1 MNKSEEIKVNIGIID
16 ADLLDN
22 GTRHP
27 NLALMKISGFY
38 KANGDNV
45 ELVESYDSLEKYDHL
60 FMSKVFSFT
69 KVPDDVLNMPNLTK
83 GGTGFYFDKAPD
95 LPNEIEHHMPDYDL
109 YLNYI
114 NKKLEAGAPR
124 SKYADYLD
132 YSIGFTTRGCFRKCD
147 FCVNKKYD
155 KVFRHSSVAEFL
167 CTDRPY
173 IYLWDD
179 NILAYPHWEEVID
192 ELEATGKPF
201 QFRQGIDLR
210 LMTDKKAERFTSAK
224 YQGDFIFA
232 FDHLSDRDKI
242 INKVQ
247 LWKRHSSKICK
258 MYVLTGF
265 ETQDAKNIEETFER
279 IKILMRYGSLPYIM
293 RHENY
298 NNSPYKTMYIELARW
313 CNQPQFFKKKSFREF
328 CLANQEYKKDK
339 STNCSAYQA
348 MLDFEKEYPD
358 IAEKYFDLKF
368 EEENIYKHQY
378 GFGRRYANKPSCE
391 WCSKNNNCWK
401 KLLNDDN
408 RREELLEK
416 YLSKQIDLQC
426 LSYQNAECNEDRD
439 EIINKFLKILLQ
451 TPKQDFEKIVKR
463 ISNKEKVAPDNIP
476 QFSDLAIA
484 MYYVPEVL
492 KNAES
497 PMEYAEIGAKLLSNE
512 KNDIANKKYGE
523 NHSKLAALLD
533 LAVVSKESSSAIV
546 SLSNLGNAFCKLSN
560 EEKDDLLSKLCY
572 RIPIVQNAI
581 CAENIEDSLLDDMKC
596 LASTTKTRRLSNVR
610 ALVEFA
616 TSI

>member
-1 MNKSEEIKVNIGIID
+1 MNIGIID

-27 NLALMKISGFY
+27 NLALMKISGYY
-38 KANGDNV
+38 KEKGDNV
-45 ELVESYDSLEKYDHL
+45 ELVESYESLEKYDHL

-69 KVPDDVLNMPNLTK
+69 KVPNNVLEMPNLTI

-95 LPNEIEHHMPDYDL
+95 LPTDIEHHMPDYDL
-109 YLNYI
+109 YVDYV
-114 NKKLEAGAPR
+114 NKKIASGAPR

-155 KVFRHSSVAEFL
+155 RVFRHSPVKEFL
-167 CTDRPY
+167 CLDRPY

-179 NILAYPHWEEVID
+179 NILAYPQWEEVID
-192 ELEATGKPF
+192 ELEATGKCF

-210 LMTDKKAERFTSAK
+210 LMTDRKAERFTSTR

-232 FDHLSDRDKI
+232 FDHLSDRDII

-247 LWKRHSSKICK
+247 LWKRYSSKVCK

-265 ETQDAKNIEETFER
+265 ESQDAQNIEETFER

-293 RHENY
+293 RHEKY
-298 NNSPYKTMYIELARW
+298 NQSKYRTMYVELARW

-328 CLANQEYKKDK
+328 CVANQEYKKDK
-339 STNCSAYQA
+339 NTNCSAYQA
-348 MLDFEKEYPD
+348 MIDFEKEYPD
-358 IAEKYFDLKF
+358 IAAKYFDLKF
-368 EEENIYKHQY
+368 EEENIYNHQY

-391 WCSKNNNCWK
+391 WCSKNNNCWVD
-401 KLLNDDN
+401 LLDDHD
-408 RREELLEK
+408 RHKELIEK

-426 LSYQNAECNEDRD
+426 LTYSNAECGKVND
-439 EIINKFLKILLQ
+439 EIVKKFVKVMLQ
-451 TPKQDFEKIVKR
+451 TPIEDFAEIVKR
-463 ISNKEKVAPDNIP
+463 ISNREKVAPDNIP

-492 KNAES
+492 KNATS
-497 PMEYAEIGAKLLSNE
+497 SLEYAEIGAKLLSNE
-512 KNDIANKKYGE
+512 KNDVANKKYGE

-546 SLSNLGNAFCKLSN
+546 SLSILGKTFCELTN

-572 RIPIVQNAI
+572 RIPIIQNAI
-581 CAENIEDSLLDDMKC
+581 CADDVENSLIEDMKC
-596 LASTTKTRRLSNVR
+596 LAPATKTRRLSNVR
-610 ALVEFA
+610 ALLEFA
-616 TSI
+616 MSK